1 MKKKIITTDNIVS
14 FGMNLQTLDRM
25 EKTFDSWY
33 RALPADRRAK
43 LENTFGL
50 FSDSLSEAKNSLAAL
65 FSEVLVFAADDLCCQ
80 R

>member
-1 MKKKIITTDNIVS
+1 MKTKIITTDNIVT

-25 EKTFDSWY
+25 EKTFDSFY
-33 RALPADRRAK
+33 RSLPADRQAS

-50 FSDSLSEAKNSLAAL
+50 FSGSLSEAKNSLAAL
-65 FSEVLVFAADDLCCQ
+65 FSEVLVFAADDLSCK